1 MMIKMFIWIFFV
13 DIRIIETKVSL
24 IWLII
29 IVKASNGQ
37 ILKKVVLV
45 FVAIARSKKHIGH
58 I

>member
-45 FVAIARSKKHIGH
+45 FVAFARSKKHIGH